1 MLRGVKGLLVV
12 LKLMQ
17 RYDVFWW
24 GVCDCVLSHA
34 IVCDLMRFDA
44 HRTRFG
50 AGKALQIVCDEVCF
64 TENWRVFYGVP
75 SQSMMAF
82 ASRGVKVFRFLL

>member
-1 MLRGVKGLLVV
+1 MGAQGCQGALSCFETDAKIRCFLEGGMRLR
-12 LKLMQ
+12 
-17 RYDVFWW
+17 
-24 GVCDCVLSHA
+24 A

-50 AGKALQIVCDEVCF
+50 AEKALQIMCDEVCF
-64 TENWRVFYGVP
+64 TENWRGFYGVP